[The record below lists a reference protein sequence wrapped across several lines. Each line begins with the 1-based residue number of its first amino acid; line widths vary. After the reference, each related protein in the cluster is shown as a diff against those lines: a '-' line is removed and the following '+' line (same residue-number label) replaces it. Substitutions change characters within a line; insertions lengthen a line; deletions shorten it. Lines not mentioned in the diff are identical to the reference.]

1 MEALFY
7 ESCKS
12 KINENHCNCFN
23 GSNYNY
29 QNCCSV
35 QRLCDTIRKA
45 GNVKFQTKIV
55 FLRNTSKARGEE
67 MKKNKAFQFRISPDH
82 EQKTMYVT
90 NMATFLSFGR
100 HSFSKCANSY
110 TKVD

>member
-1 MEALFY
+1 
-7 ESCKS
+7 
-12 KINENHCNCFN
+12 
-23 GSNYNY
+23 
-29 QNCCSV
+29 
-35 QRLCDTIRKA
+35 
-45 GNVKFQTKIV
+45 
-55 FLRNTSKARGEE
+55 